1 VKYNNSDFNIIHEA
15 VKRSL
20 DTIKLRPKLKQPDKD
35 GVPADIPL
43 QAQHDPKFAK
53 QIMGFREWCE
63 KVYDRRKAVFR
74 FIENELSD

>member
-1 VKYNNSDFNIIHEA
+1 MPITPSP
-15 VKRSL
+15 SL
-20 DTIKLRPKLKQPDKD
+20 DSRELVRRAFNNIELRPKLKHPDKD

-63 KVYDRRKAVFR
+63 KVYQPSRPANTRQETDR
-74 FIENELSD
+74 